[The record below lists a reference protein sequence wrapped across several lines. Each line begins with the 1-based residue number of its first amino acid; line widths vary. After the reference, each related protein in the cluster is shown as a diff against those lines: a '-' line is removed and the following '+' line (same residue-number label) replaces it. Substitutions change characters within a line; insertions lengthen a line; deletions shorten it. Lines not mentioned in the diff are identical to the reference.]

1 MCTNARL
8 HAVLTCSQLA
18 VQRGLVP
25 TCSLHC
31 EDSKAHVAIL
41 YHPVYTGSAGSL
53 AEHGQC
59 CGIVSLDYAPS
70 LQSLAVV
77 FEDGR
82 CAVCRTPEG
91 GLLPVEGV
99 QLSHFICRAGSGAV
113 CACIGLLP
121 CAQQE
126 HNARP
131 GASLS

>member
-1 MCTNARL
+1 MMTSHTL
-8 HAVLTCSQLA
+8 VHA
-18 VQRGLVP
+18 
-25 TCSLHC
+25 
-31 EDSKAHVAIL
+31 
-41 YHPVYTGSAGSL
+41 GSAGNL

-59 CGIVSLDYAPS
+59 CGVVSLDYAPS

-113 CACIGLLP
+113 CARIGAHALRSEHSGSP
-121 CAQQE
+121 CK
-126 HNARP
+126 RR
-131 GASLS
+131 

>member
-1 MCTNARL
+1 MTS
-8 HAVLTCSQLA
+8 HS
-18 VQRGLVP
+18 LV
-25 TCSLHC
+25 C
-31 EDSKAHVAIL
+31 A
-41 YHPVYTGSAGSL
+41 GSAGSL

-59 CGIVSLDYAPS
+59 CSVVSLDYAPS

-113 CACIGLLP
+113 CARIGAHAL
-121 CAQQE
+121 QSE
-126 HNARP
+126 HSGKTVQPRITCTADIAWP
-131 GASLS
+131 